1 MYTSLRTG
9 FINLWF
15 VLIVLICR
23 YTTLSYRA
31 PEMVDLYSGKSIST
45 KADIWVS
52 TLIRLMYKRRQSTQ
66 FLAVPGKWC
75 TQGRMWVS
83 ATHPV
88 KCMQ

>member
-1 MYTSLRTG
+1 MLC
-9 FINLWF
+9 FNCL
-15 VLIVLICR
+15 CR